1 MNEQQISKIIGV
13 CQPFTS
19 TNKKRQRELIEKT
32 IHCIES
38 GVGGDYVETGVFK
51 GGSSMSMASVLKHYD
66 KLQTL
71 WCFDTFEG
79 MPEPNKDEVK
89 LCGNKKALDIY
100 NSRKKLPEGWCRC
113 SLEQVKK
120 NMVKH
125 VCYPYVRY
133 IKGMVEDTLPRHKPN
148 KIALLRLDTDFYE
161 STAVS
166 LEYLYPRLVSGGYIM
181 IDDYY
186 AFSGCH
192 KAVNDYFQN
201 KLPKLEYKDPSA
213 IGFFKP

>member
-1 MNEQQISKIIGV
+1 MNEKEISKIIGV

-19 TNKKRQRELIEKT
+19 TNKKRQLELIEKT
-32 IHCIES
+32 IQCVENI
-38 GVGGDYVETGVFK
+38 GGDYVETGVFR

-71 WCFDTFEG
+71 WMYDTFEG

-89 LCGNKKALDIY
+89 LCGNKSALQIY
-100 NSRKKLPEGWCRC
+100 KDRSGDWCRC
-113 SLEQVKK
+113 SLDTVNK
-120 NMVKH
+120 NMAKH
-125 VCYPYVRY
+125 IGYPYVRY
-133 IKGMVEDTLPRHKPN
+133 IKGMVEDTLPKHKPN

-166 LEYLYPRLVSGGYIM
+166 LEYLYPRLVSGGYIL
-181 IDDYY
+181 IDDYG
-186 AFSGCH
+186 AFSGCR
-192 KAVNDYFQN
+192 KAVDDYFKN

>member
-1 MNEQQISKIIGV
+1 MKEKEISKIIGV

-19 TNKKRQRELIEKT
+19 TNKNRQRELIEKT

-71 WCFDTFEG
+71 WMYDTFEG

-89 LCGNKKALDIY
+89 LCGNKSALQIY
-100 NSRKKLPEGWCRC
+100 KDRSGDWCKC
-113 SLEQVKK
+113 SLDQVKK
-120 NMVKH
+120 NMDKH
-125 VCYPYVRY
+125 VGYPYVRY
-133 IKGMVEDTLPRHKPN
+133 IKGMVEDTLLKHKPN

-181 IDDYY
+181 IDDYG
-186 AFSGCH
+186 AFSGCR
-192 KAVNDYFQN
+192 KAVDDYFKN
-201 KLPKLEYKDPSA
+201 KLPKFEYKDASA

>member
-1 MNEQQISKIIGV
+1 MNEKEISKIIGV

-19 TNKKRQRELIEKT
+19 TNKKRQLDLIQKT
-32 IHCIES
+32 IHCVEN
-38 GVGGDYVETGVFK
+38 GVGGDYVETGVFR
-51 GGSSMSMASVLKHYD
+51 GGSSMSMASVLQHYD

-71 WCFDTFEG
+71 WMYDTYEG
-79 MPEPNKDEVK
+79 MPQPNKDEVK
-89 LCGNKKALDIY
+89 LSGKKPALQIY
-100 NSRKKLPEGWCRC
+100 KDRMKLDEGWCKC

-120 NMVKH
+120 NMDKH
-125 VCYPYVRY
+125 VGYPYVKY
-133 IKGMVEDTLPRHKPN
+133 IKGMVEDTLPKHKPN

-181 IDDYY
+181 IDDYG
-186 AFSGCH
+186 AFSGCR
-192 KAVNDYFQN
+192 KAVDDYFKN
-201 KLPKLEYKDPSA
+201 KLPKFEYKDGSA